1 MPRTLVTLI
10 AALSATFALAAEGPR
25 KVWTAAEVVAVS
37 GGTPAE
43 ISAAETALAAPPA
56 PAAQTGAAKSKGKA
70 KVKAKAATAKP
81 KAKARKAASK
91 RARAAPG
98 R

>member
-43 ISAAETALAAPPA
+43 ISAAEAALAPPA
-56 PAAQTGAAKSKGKA
+56 PAAQAGAARTAKGKA
-70 KVKAKAATAKP
+70 KVKAKAAAAKP
-81 KAKARKAASK
+81 KAKARKAPAK
-91 RARAAPG
+91 RPRARAG